1 MIETKVATP
10 RASAS
15 RRATADS
22 RLRAILLPIVGLAI
36 VIAFWWLS
44 VLVFDIQEA
53 VLPTPGQV
61 VTAFVTQ
68 PREILDGTW
77 TTTEE
82 VLVGFGIA
90 IVVGLLIAFV
100 LTSSR
105 TLNQM
110 FYPLVVAANA
120 IPKVAVAPLLTVS
133 VGLGV
138 TSKTIVVF
146 LVSFFPIVVAA
157 HAGFRSTP
165 AEFAELARA
174 LSASR
179 LQTFVKVRFP
189 GALPQIFVG
198 LKVAAPLAVVGAVV
212 GEFGGALRGLAQ
224 ELFAYGGQG
233 RTAEGFAAVF
243 LLSILALVL
252 FYLVVLAERL
262 VVPWASRTSG

>member
-1 MIETKVATP
+1 MIDTNVATP
-10 RASAS
+10 RASAP
-15 RRATADS
+15 RRAATDS
-22 RLRAILLPIVGLAI
+22 PLRVILLPVVGLAM
-36 VIAFWWLS
+36 VIAVWWLS

-53 VLPTPGQV
+53 VLPTPGEV
-61 VTAFVTQ
+61 VTAFVKQ

-77 TTTEE
+77 TTTRE

-90 IVVGLLIAFV
+90 IAVGLLIAFM
-100 LTSSR
+100 LSSSR

-138 TSKTIVVF
+138 TSKTLVVF

-179 LQTFVKVRFP
+179 LQTFAKVRFP

-212 GEFGGALRGLAQ
+212 GEFGGALRGLAE
-224 ELFAYGGQG
+224 ELFAYSGQG
-233 RTAEGFAAVF
+233 RSAEGFAAVF